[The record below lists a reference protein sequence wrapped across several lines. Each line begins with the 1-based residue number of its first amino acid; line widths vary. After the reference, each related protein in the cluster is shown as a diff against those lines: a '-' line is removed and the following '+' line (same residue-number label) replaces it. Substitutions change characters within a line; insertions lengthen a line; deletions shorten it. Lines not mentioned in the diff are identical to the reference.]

1 MISLLAQG
9 CARSLSSESAPVAM
23 TAVLLV
29 VRGGRDGSSEDGGGS
44 FHLQSSCH
52 IVGTP
57 YCDIVSSI
65 VLCRDVIAAMCTP
78 RQNS

>member
-29 VRGGRDGSSEDGGGS
+29 VRGGRDGSSEDGGS

>member
-9 CARSLSSESAPVAM
+9 CARSLSSESAPAAM
-23 TAVLLV
+23 TAVVLV
-29 VRGGRDGSSEDGGGS
+29 VRGRRDGSSGDGGGS

-57 YCDIVSSI
+57 YCNIVGSI
-65 VLCRDVIAAMCTP
+65 VLCREVIAALCTP